1 MVFIWSGRISTLD
14 LEPGAT
20 IASFIL
26 KRGVCYICAPNLRL
40 WPHIPIIDF
49 L

>member
-1 MVFIWSGRISTLD
+1 MASIWSGRISTLD
-14 LEPGAT
+14 LEPGAA

-26 KRGVCYICAPNLRL
+26 KSGVCYICVPNLRP
-40 WPHIPIIDF
+40 WPHMPIINF